1 MLGTSL
7 PYILLACRFA
17 HYLKLIERERI
28 GANLTRAE
36 LERELNDWLLQYVVA
51 LDSASASTRLRYPL
65 RGARAQLHDVEGDP
79 GWYRMEVRLLPHLKY
94 MAQAFTISVVG
105 KVEAR

>member
-1 MLGTSL
+1 
-7 PYILLACRFA
+7 
-17 HYLKLIERERI
+17 
-28 GANLTRAE
+28 
-36 LERELNDWLLQYVVA
+36 
-51 LDSASASTRLRYPL
+51 
-65 RGARAQLHDVEGDP
+65 VEGDP